1 MPLLALFTS
10 IDDRQQSLIRAPGM
24 ALRLLR
30 STSLRKRMADRAR
43 AALSVVKSF
52 SVAGTSCSS

>member
-1 MPLLALFTS
+1 
-10 IDDRQQSLIRAPGM
+10 M

-30 STSLRKRMADRAR
+30 SMSLRKRMADRAR
-43 AALSVVKSF
+43 AASSVVKSF